1 MEPLLCNEN
10 FNFCVVML
18 DLECDTHSNLMSLW
32 PGARA
37 RPTTPGAGCRAT
49 PLLLLSGPLA
59 CLTSHRGLASAVG
72 THTFPTL
79 SLDQG
84 IACVSHLDLLVGC
97 DYS

>member
-1 MEPLLCNEN
+1 
-10 FNFCVVML
+10 
-18 DLECDTHSNLMSLW
+18 MSLW

-37 RPTTPGAGCRAT
+37 RLTTLGAGCRVV

-59 CLTSHRGLASAVG
+59 CLTSHRGLASAAG

-79 SLDQG
+79 SSDLG

-97 DYS
+97 DYSWISVGGFFPMI